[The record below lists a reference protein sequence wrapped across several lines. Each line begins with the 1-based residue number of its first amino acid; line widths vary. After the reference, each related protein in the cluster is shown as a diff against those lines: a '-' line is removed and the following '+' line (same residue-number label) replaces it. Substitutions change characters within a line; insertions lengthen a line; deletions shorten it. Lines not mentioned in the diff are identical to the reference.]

1 MKLDELTD
9 EQLAWEGLDADM
21 TLEEIPKWLNRF
33 ADSGNCGD
41 SYPGDAFSS
50 STNAMATWVSC
61 LAELLE
67 KKIQEFK
74 GTRGIARS
82 ATQP

>member
-33 ADSGNCGD
+33 VDSGNCGYI
-41 SYPGDAFSS
+41 YPGDAFSS
-50 STNAMATWVSC
+50 STNAMATWVAS
-61 LAELLE
+61 LAGLLE

-74 GTRGIARS
+74 ETKGIVR
-82 ATQP
+82 

>member
-33 ADSGNCGD
+33 ADSGYCGD
-41 SYPGDAFSS
+41 CDAGFGQSR
-50 STNAMATWVSC
+50 NAMATWVAS

-74 GTRGIARS
+74 ETKGIVR
-82 ATQP
+82 